1 MVLRVPITGN
11 VPEGTVV
18 QAIALLV
25 LMEILAAL
33 VRIVRAGIVII
44 TGSVV
49 MEPMARLVKPR
60 QIVKVDFASLINVLP
75 LGTPWPMERIAIK
88 VQVAQAGIVS

>member
-1 MVLRVPITGN
+1 MGLVVPIMGN

-18 QAIALLV
+18 QVIALLV

-44 TGSVV
+44 IGSVA
-49 MEPMARLVKPR
+49 MGPMARPVKPR
-60 QIVKVDFASLINVLP
+60 QIVRVDFVSLINVLP
-75 LGTPWPMERIAIK
+75 LGPPWPMERIVIK